1 MNKIIILLI
10 LILLTSSCTEESKSE
25 KYFVNC
31 VKDGIKTRKYTEDK
45 SVHECQALKNIFPDK
60 FKYYKGKIFSK
71 KR

>member
-1 MNKIIILLI
+1 MNK
-10 LILLTSSCTEESKSE
+10 LILLFILFLFTSSCTEESKSE

-31 VKDGIKTRKYTEDK
+31 VKDGIKTRKYVEEK
-45 SVHECQALKNIFPDK
+45 SVFECQALKNMFPDK